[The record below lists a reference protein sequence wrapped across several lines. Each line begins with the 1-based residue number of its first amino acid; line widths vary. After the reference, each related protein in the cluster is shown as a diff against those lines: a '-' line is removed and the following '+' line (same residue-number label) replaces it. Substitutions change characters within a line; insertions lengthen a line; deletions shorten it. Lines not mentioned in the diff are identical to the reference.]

1 MTAMCLQFGFSSTFS
16 EIQGGFGTAVF
27 FILILVSCHISV
39 VYLLFNVIKFQF
51 RLG

>member
-1 MTAMCLQFGFSSTFS
+1 MTAICLQFGFSNTFS

-27 FILILVSCHISV
+27 FISILVSCHIYAG
-39 VYLLFNVIKFQF
+39 YLLFNVIQFQF